1 MGEGSS
7 ERPDRYTNTAAWQSG
22 PEVPMPATGPR
33 ILSFGAHEHVAK
45 VVQNAMRSAGFRGT
59 AIGIADDAAS
69 DERLLKVLHE
79 DVYDAVTFGAFLTA
93 QDPSATAT
101 EESTRWF
108 NRVLNLVHQVVPM
121 ARIVLVRGPEHAL
134 ADIRRVLAESAPGA

>member
-1 MGEGSS
+1 MCHVIGGVGMGPDLTGVVGRKAASVPGFNYTPALSS
-7 ERPDRYTNTAAWQSG
+7 SGLTWTRANLDRWLTDPRAL
-22 PEVPMPATGPR
+22 VPGT
-33 ILSFGAHEHVAK
+33 
-45 VVQNAMRSAGFRGT
+45 AMRV
-59 AIGIADDAAS
+59 
-69 DERLLKVLHE
+69 KVLNE

-108 NRVLNLVHQVVPM
+108 NRVLNLVHQVAPM